1 MYCPHCATDN
11 LDNASF
17 CRGCGANISLVSQAL
32 TGNPPAAN
40 ADELED
46 DLSDRQRRRR
56 KKRCDKPPSVE
67 RAIKNIFMGLA
78 FVLVAFSVRHSLG
91 GMTWWY
97 WMFIPAFAMIGG
109 GLAEIAR
116 LKLEKKPELPAAA
129 TRSAAMP
136 AAPQSPSALPARN
149 TSELI
154 PQPPSITEGTTR
166 HLETPVKSKR
176 ENV

>member
-1 MYCPHCATDN
+1 MYCPHCATEN
-11 LDNASF
+11 LDSASF

-32 TGNPPAAN
+32 TGNLPVAN
-40 ADELED
+40 EDEADEDSSREE
-46 DLSDRQRRRR
+46 RRRR
-56 KKRCDKPPSVE
+56 RRSRKTPSIE
-67 RAIKNIFMGLA
+67 HGIKNIFMGLA
-78 FVLVAFSVRHSLG
+78 FVLVAFSVRYSPG
-91 GMTWWY
+91 GWTWWY

-109 GLAEIAR
+109 GLSEVVR
-116 LKLEKKPELPAAA
+116 LKLEKNSALPAASK
-129 TRSAAMP
+129 RPAAMP
-136 AAPQSPSALPARN
+136 AAPPRPSALPPRN

>member
-1 MYCPHCATDN
+1 MYCPHCATEN
-11 LDNASF
+11 LENASF
-17 CRGCGANISLVSQAL
+17 CRGCGANISLVPQAL
-32 TGNPPAAN
+32 TGNLPVASE
-40 ADELED
+40 DESDED
-46 DLSDRQRRRR
+46 SSREGRRRR
-56 KKRCDKPPSVE
+56 RRGNKTASIEHGIKK
-67 RAIKNIFMGLA
+67 IFMGLA
-78 FVLVAFSVRHSLG
+78 FVLVAFSVRSSPAG
-91 GMTWWY
+91 WTWWY

-116 LKLEKKPELPAAA
+116 LKLEKNSALPAAS
-129 TRSAAMP
+129 TRPAAMP
-136 AAPQSPSALPARN
+136 AAPQRPSALPPRN